1 MKNRVI
7 VWPIK
12 MSGYQTPIYLGV
24 GASLLVATIFF
35 AKSFKMEKRMTT
47 TGLKFKHLVMSHR
60 GGSLENV
67 ENTMAAFRH
76 SANIQVDLLG

>member
-1 MKNRVI
+1 
-7 VWPIK
+7 

-24 GASLLVATIFF
+24 GASLLVYFLCQN
-35 AKSFKMEKRMTT
+35 FKMEKRITT
-47 TGLKFKHLVMSHR
+47 TGLRFKHLVMSHR